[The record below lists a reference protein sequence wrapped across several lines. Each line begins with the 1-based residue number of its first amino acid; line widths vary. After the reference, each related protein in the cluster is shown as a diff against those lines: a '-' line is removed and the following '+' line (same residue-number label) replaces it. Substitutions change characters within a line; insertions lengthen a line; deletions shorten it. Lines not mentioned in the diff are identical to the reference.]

1 MHRIECVSGVVHVKS
16 ALLCLCMLTIEGRT
30 ALLCQRRLCLSVPVS
45 LMCIKGDTQSEK
57 ISCFEHMLMQSVIL
71 SLAFGK

>member
-1 MHRIECVSGVVHVKS
+1 MHRTEYVYGVVYVKS
-16 ALLCLCMLTIEGRT
+16 ALLCLCMLTLEGRI
-30 ALLCQRRLCLSVPVS
+30 ALLCQRLCLSVPVS

-57 ISCFEHMLMQSVIL
+57 ISCFELMLMQSVIL